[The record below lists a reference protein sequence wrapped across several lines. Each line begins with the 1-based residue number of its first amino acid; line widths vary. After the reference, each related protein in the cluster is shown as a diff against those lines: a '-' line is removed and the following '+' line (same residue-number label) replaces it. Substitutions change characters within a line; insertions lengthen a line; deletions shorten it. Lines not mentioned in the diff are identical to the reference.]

1 MTRYISLGKMTRE
14 GAMDIKDAPQRLAK
28 VQAYFQKL
36 GITIIEFYATLGP
49 YDYVVITE
57 GPDDLVTAL
66 KTKAYAD
73 MFGTV
78 RWTTLPALPYQDFMK
93 AVMDLPTP

>member
-1 MTRYISLGKMTRE
+1 
-14 GAMDIKDAPQRLAK
+14 MDIKNAPERLAK

-49 YDYVVITE
+49 YDYVVIIE
-57 GPDDLVTAL
+57 GPDDLATAL
-66 KTKAYAD
+66 RTKAFAD

-78 RWTTLPALPYQDFMK
+78 SWTTLPALPYQDFMK
-93 AVMDLPTP
+93 AVIDLPNP